1 MFKTIRII
9 ILLALLLAV
18 AASAAW
24 QRWRMHAWRGTQVLT
39 LYPINADGSPA
50 AEQTLQELQ
59 ASDFA
64 PLARYLNEEAARHG
78 LALAQPMRVELGSRV
93 ANRPP
98 DAPERGGALA
108 AMRWSLTLRWW
119 AWRHTP
125 PSSPIPDVKLYLLFH
140 DEPRGDAQPLP
151 HSVGLQQGRLGI
163 AHVFA
168 SPAQAGSNLVV
179 IAHELLHTF
188 GASDKY
194 NPQTLQPRLP
204 EGYADAEALP
214 LLPQRQAELMA
225 GRIPLAAGRLRI
237 PAQLSETVVGPATAR
252 EIGWLQGKP

>member
-24 QRWRMHAWRGTQVLT
+24 QRWRMHAWTSPQIVT
-39 LYPINADGSPA
+39 LYPINADGA
-50 AEQTLQELQ
+50 AATEQYLQELR
-59 ASDFA
+59 AADFQ
-64 PLARYLNEEAARHG
+64 PLAQRLNEEAARHG
-78 LALAQPMRVELGSRV
+78 LALAQPLRV
-93 ANRPP
+93 ALGGQAQSRPP
-98 DAPERGGALA
+98 DAPQQDGALA
-108 AMRWSLTLRWW
+108 AMRWSLALRWW

-140 DEPRGDAQPLP
+140 SDAQLLP

-194 NPQTLQPRLP
+194 DPATLQPLLP
-204 EGYADAEALP
+204 EGYADAAAQP
-214 LLPQRQAELMA
+214 LLPQAQAELMA
-225 GRIPLAAGRLRI
+225 GRIPVGASELRM
-237 PAQLSETVVGPATAR
+237 PRDLNETMVGEATAR
-252 EIGWLQGKP
+252 EIGWSGKP